1 MKENLIVGLTVG
13 AELELSISLRILIK
27 MCASRANSSDQSHIY
42 HDIKSSTIMP
52 SVY

>member
-1 MKENLIVGLTVG
+1 MQENLIVGLTVG
-13 AELELSISLRILIK
+13 AELKLSISLKILIK
-27 MCASRANSSDQSHIY
+27 MCASRANSSDQSHIC